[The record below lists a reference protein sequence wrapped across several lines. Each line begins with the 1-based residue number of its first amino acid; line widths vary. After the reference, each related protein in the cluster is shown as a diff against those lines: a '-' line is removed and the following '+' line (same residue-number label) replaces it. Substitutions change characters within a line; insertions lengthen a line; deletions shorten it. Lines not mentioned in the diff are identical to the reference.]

1 MLETLY
7 ILVERILYL
16 LELYLLDIF
25 HIVLYALYRFCGTID
40 MNIVKQYNDI
50 KNKHSIYRRRFMY
63 KSKRIIALLL
73 SLMLIV
79 LTFAACANK
88 DEMRYTKAELEG
100 MDAHEL
106 YELFLKNGLEVGT
119 DIKEILSDKQ
129 LEEYIKEDFDLLIEG
144 VCSRSDIAYKNLASE
159 VEKVYKKLIKE

>member
-1 MLETLY
+1 MY
-7 ILVERILYL
+7 ISR
-16 LELYLLDIF
+16 
-25 HIVLYALYRFCGTID
+25 
-40 MNIVKQYNDI
+40 
-50 KNKHSIYRRRFMY
+50 
-63 KSKRIIALLL
+63 RIIAFLL

-79 LTFAACANK
+79 LISAACANN
-88 DEMRYTKAELEG
+88 DEKRYTKAELEA

-106 YELFLKNGLEVGT
+106 YELLKKNGLEAGA

-144 VCSRSDIAYKNLASE
+144 ACSRSDSAYKNLADE

>member
-1 MLETLY
+1 MY
-7 ILVERILYL
+7 ISR
-16 LELYLLDIF
+16 
-25 HIVLYALYRFCGTID
+25 
-40 MNIVKQYNDI
+40 
-50 KNKHSIYRRRFMY
+50 
-63 KSKRIIALLL
+63 RIIAFLL

-79 LTFAACANK
+79 LISAACANN
-88 DEMRYTKAELEG
+88 DEKRYTKAELEA

-106 YELFLKNGLEVGT
+106 YELLKKNGLEAGA

-144 VCSRSDIAYKNLASE
+144 SCSRSDMAYKNLADE